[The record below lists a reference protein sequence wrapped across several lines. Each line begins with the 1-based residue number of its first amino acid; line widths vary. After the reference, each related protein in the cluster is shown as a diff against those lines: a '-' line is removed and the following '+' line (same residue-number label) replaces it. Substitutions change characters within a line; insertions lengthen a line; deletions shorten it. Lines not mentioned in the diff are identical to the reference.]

1 MEMPNSPGIL
11 HGDDK
16 FSREFCMGIPNS
28 LGNFAWGSE
37 FDVRWEFGTPESN
50 SLGILEPLQC
60 FRYPPTDY
68 IIFGRLFQ
76 ANEKFSTFRSCAN
89 L

>member
-37 FDVRWEFGTPESN
+37 FDVRW
-50 SLGILEPLQC
+50 GIPKTLK
-60 FRYPPTDY
+60 
-68 IIFGRLFQ
+68 GFQ
-76 ANEKFSTFRSCAN
+76 NP
-89 L
+89 